1 MVRIVISL
9 ALLILVSAC
18 TAKPGVRVGAE
29 GTNKDAAGQ
38 ILFSQPF

>member
-1 MVRIVISL
+1 MIV
-9 ALLILVSAC
+9 LLLGC

-38 ILFSQPF
+38 VLFSQPF